1 MAEQIPVVRM
11 RTRSQSHMELVEP
24 GDGAAGGDLR
34 APGDNTSSTEQLGGR
49 SSVNRDSPTD
59 FQTQPETEILS
70 AIPDISEPVLKAS
83 DRRIRTLIA
92 KTTTGKMFLDTSIK
106 ELDTMAKRHAEY
118 QKAAEPAVML
128 VDKAYKIKSKVREAE
143 QIEKKLISDFG
154 NLSLLLEM
162 LNLDGEEAEK
172 KRGVEL
178 GNKVTADMAKYKGL
192 VGEFEHT
199 NRATLTF
206 AIPKRADVS
215 QPSSAHSSRNSSLER
230 RPQITRLHD
239 HFKPNKVG
247 WEDSLEVVLDMQ
259 DRYKIWMKEVTRV
272 SGKDLE
278 YEWNSLMSLLDKKW
292 VERMNE
298 DRTLRDKQQ
307 EEWLEKMNLILVD
320 RFPILGRRL
329 EHVGITKHNNE
340 LPSTFMERVF
350 STMYSSQIDKA
361 PPVARA
367 LVYISG
373 QRGWTRQSRNT
384 W

>member
-1 MAEQIPVVRM
+1 MAETNPVVRM

-49 SSVNRDSPTD
+49 SSVNRDNPTD
-59 FQTQPETEILS
+59 LQTQPETEVMS
-70 AIPDISEPVLKAS
+70 VIPDISEPVLKAS

-128 VDKAYKIKSKVREAE
+128 VDKAYKIKDKVREAE

-162 LNLDGEEAEK
+162 LNLDGDEGEK

-178 GNKVTADMAKYKGL
+178 GNKVTVDVAKYKGL

-206 AIPKRADVS
+206 AIPKSAEVS
-215 QPSSAHSSRNSSLER
+215 QSSSAHSSRNSSLER
-230 RPQITRLHD
+230 RPQITSIK
-239 HFKPNKVG
+239 FP
-247 WEDSLEVVLDMQ
+247 SPIMS
-259 DRYKIWMKEVTRV
+259 V
-272 SGKDLE
+272 SG
-278 YEWNSLMSLLDKKW
+278 
-292 VERMNE
+292 
-298 DRTLRDKQQ
+298 
-307 EEWLEKMNLILVD
+307 
-320 RFPILGRRL
+320 P
-329 EHVGITKHNNE
+329 
-340 LPSTFMERVF
+340 
-350 STMYSSQIDKA
+350 
-361 PPVARA
+361 
-367 LVYISG
+367 
-373 QRGWTRQSRNT
+373 RN
-384 W
+384 